1 MDDNGW
7 IKLSRS
13 LVNHWLWGYTP
24 FSYGQAWIDLLL
36 LANFEDAKMLY
47 KGQIITC
54 KRGDVNYSI
63 SFLAD
68 RWKWGRK
75 KVKGF
80 LDVLE
85 RDGMVTTKATTHRTT
100 ITIVNYDNFQCSGTT
115 KGTTKGT
122 TEGTTKA
129 QQGEQ
134 PRRTIKERKERKE
147 EKEII
152 YCAVLDYLNEKANKH
167 FKPSDKNK
175 ALIDA
180 RLNDGFVLEDFK
192 KVIDIKVAQWLNNP
206 DMNGYLR
213 PITLFST
220 KFESYLNETPPGE
233 VKPKTKKGSFNTMQ
247 NADYDF
253 TELEGLFDGV

>member
-13 LVNHWLWGYTP
+13 MINHWLWNETP
-24 FSYGQAWIDLLL
+24 FSEGQAWIDLLL
-36 LANFEDAKMLY
+36 LANYEDAKKPY

-54 KRGDVNYSI
+54 KRGDVNFSI
-63 SFLAD
+63 SYLAD

-75 KVKGF
+75 KTTNF
-80 LDVLE
+80 LNVLE
-85 RDGMVTTKATTHRTT
+85 RDGMVTINATTHRTT
-100 ITIVNYDNFQCSGTT
+100 ITIVKYDDFQCVGTT
-115 KGTTKGT
+115 KSATKEQQGNNKGT
-122 TEGTTKA
+122 TRE
-129 QQGEQ
+129 QQGNI
-134 PRRTIKERKERKE
+134 IKERKERKE

-152 YCAVLDYLNEKANKH
+152 YCAVVDYLNQQTGKH
-167 FKPSDKNK
+167 FKTSDKNK

-180 RLNDGFVLEDFK
+180 RLNDGFTLEDFK
-192 KVIDIKVAQWLNNP
+192 KVIDIKTAQWLNNP

-220 KFESYLNETPPGE
+220 KFESYLNETPPAE
-233 VKPKTKKGSFNTMQ
+233 VKPRAKKGSFNTMA

-253 TELEGLFDGV
+253 TELEGLFDG